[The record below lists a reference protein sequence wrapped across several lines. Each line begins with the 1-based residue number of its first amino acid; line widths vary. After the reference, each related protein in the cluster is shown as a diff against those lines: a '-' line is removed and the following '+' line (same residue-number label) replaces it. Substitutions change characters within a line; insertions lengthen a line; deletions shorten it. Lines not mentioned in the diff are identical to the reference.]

1 MPVIL
6 YKNLSLISDIQAE
19 IKQRIRL
26 NKADTFIFIVPTRRK
41 VRELQREFLKLAPN
55 STASAFNIFTLE
67 TFAAE
72 LYNIFCSP
80 KLILNSTTQAVIF
93 ENAIRNK
100 ANELKYFLPQGIKYS
115 IPKGTF
121 EKIINVINSLKEAG
135 IYLTSLYEELESAQN
150 DEKLKLKD
158 LLIIYEEY
166 ESLLGDQLN
175 DVGGIFKELN
185 NTITNYPRLD
195 KFWNRFQD
203 TDLILIS
210 GFDEFSDPEITMLD
224 AISKFNKNEY
234 KKKLGMVI
242 SFDYYL
248 NNDDLFGHLKENFE
262 KFLRIGFNYHSDQP
276 ESKPSFKQHITQNL
290 FRSDDSISKL
300 DLSDKVTLI
309 SSRNREEEVEA
320 IAKVIKNLLFNEPER
335 DLSKICVALCQPQ
348 IYTKLFHEIF
358 PRYGIPVNITD
369 RFPLDQ
375 SAVAVS
381 IISLLN
387 ICQNNFRQRDIMRA
401 LSSSFFTFSDGQSTI
416 DAGNLYAV
424 SVALKISGGRN
435 FWKTRIT
442 NRINQIQKDLNTK
455 DDEIEIHQLMN
466 EVKSLQQA
474 LNDIALLENFLRPFE
489 TQLTPSDFRNALV
502 ELLNRFQV
510 PENIIKFPAGNIE
523 LLEKDTRG
531 YQKFL
536 QLLDDL
542 IDLLTFQAKE
552 KDRQPLKFYTEQ
564 LKAAISQTRY
574 NIHQK
579 YGYGI
584 YITSFEETR
593 GLEFDIMFAIGLVD
607 GEFPPPYSPEIFHSN
622 NRQKK
627 KELYHLTE
635 MRYLFYQCITN
646 FTEKLYITY
655 PKKDG
660 DIELVRS
667 PFINSLLKILDCADW
682 QIALPDKIAEAVYT
696 EEELLQRIGS
706 NKGINP
712 AYKNNQS
719 LDERILRHIEFIFK
733 AIEIENSRSMSDRM
747 LEYNGKIYD
756 ALSDSSQ
763 KYLEKTLDKTYSIT
777 QLEKYAK
784 CPFKYFA
791 DNILRLTVLE
801 ELEEGITPIEKG
813 SILHEVLFQFY
824 VERRRKNL
832 PPIFDCNEEQFAEA
846 VKNLIDLTRTKLDS
860 LESSDLLYFLE
871 KELILGRG
879 SRKGIIQEFLDAE
892 RKRKLDVVPAYFEVA
907 FGSRSGGTI
916 FTDPELR
923 QKEPLLVGNTKLRGK
938 IDRVEVGNG
947 FFSVVDYKTGSKFD
961 DFTDIESGLA
971 LQLPIYLFA
980 VEKILSEQKKQLKP
994 AAGTYYSLK
1003 IPVTEKIALANSELK
1018 NKAFIHT
1025 RKQASVLD
1033 NETELRRII
1042 EKSISYVNEYVSLIA
1057 KGEFPI
1063 TKQEK
1068 MPKACKYC
1076 SFDMV
1081 CRKQTIVDNYFYEQN
1096 NY

>member
-6 YKNLSLISDIQAE
+6 YKNFSLVSDIQAE
-19 IKQRIRL
+19 IKQRIAH

-67 TFAAE
+67 NFAAE
-72 LYNIFCSP
+72 LHTVFCSP
-80 KLILNSTTQAVIF
+80 KKFLTATTQAVIF

-100 ANELKYFLPQGIKYS
+100 ANELLYFLPQGIKYS

-135 IYLTSLYEELESAQN
+135 IYPTSLYEELESAQS

-166 ESLLGDQLN
+166 ESLLGEQFI

-185 NTITNYPRLD
+185 NTITDLPPLD
-195 KFWNRFQD
+195 NFWNRFQKAE
-203 TDLILIS
+203 LILVS

-224 AISKFNKNEY
+224 AVSKFKVNKHKND
-234 KKKLGMVI
+234 LGMVI

-248 NNDDLFGHLKENFE
+248 NNDELFGHLKENFD
-262 KFLRIGFNYHSDQP
+262 KFLRIGFKYHSDQP
-276 ESKPSFKQHITQNL
+276 ESKPSFKQHVTQNL
-290 FRSDDSISKL
+290 FRSDDSILKF
-300 DLSDKVTLI
+300 DLSEKVTLI

-320 IAKVIKNLLFNEPER
+320 IAKVIKNILHNEPEH
-335 DLSKICVALCQPQ
+335 DLSKICVAMYQPQ

-369 RFPLDQ
+369 RFALDQ

-387 ICQNNFRQRDIMRA
+387 ICQNNFRQRDIMRT
-401 LSSSFFTFSDGQSTI
+401 LSSSFFTFTDGQTTI
-416 DAGNLYAV
+416 DGGNLYAV
-424 SVALKISGGRN
+424 SVALKITAGKN

-442 NRINQIQKDLNTK
+442 NRINQIQRDLNTK
-455 DDEIEIHQLMN
+455 DDEIEIHHLKN
-466 EVKSLQQA
+466 EIDSLQKA
-474 LNDIALLENFLRPFE
+474 LNDILLLENFLHLFE
-489 TQLTPSDFRNALV
+489 TQLTPFEFRNALV
-502 ELLNRFQV
+502 ELLNRLRV
-510 PENIIKFPAGNIE
+510 PENILKFPTGNFE
-523 LLEKDTRG
+523 LLEKDTRA

-542 IDLLTFQAKE
+542 IDLLTFRAKE
-552 KDRQPLKFYTEQ
+552 KEPQHLKFYIEQ
-564 LKAAISQTRY
+564 LKAAVSQTRY
-574 NIHQK
+574 NIRQK

-622 NRQKK
+622 SRQKK

-635 MRYLFYQCITN
+635 KRYLLYQCITN
-646 FTEKLYITY
+646 FSENLFITY

-660 DIELVRS
+660 DNELVRS
-667 PFINSLLKILDCADW
+667 PFVNSLLKILDCRDW
-682 QIALPDKIAEAVYT
+682 QKALPEKMTDAVYT

-712 AYKNNQS
+712 AYKNNQL
-719 LDERILRHIEFIFK
+719 LDERMLRHIEFIFK
-733 AIEIENSRSMSDRM
+733 AIEIENSRSMSDHM

-756 ALSDSSQ
+756 ALSDSSR
-763 KYLEKTLDKTYSIT
+763 KSLEKTLDKTYSIT

-791 DNILRLTVLE
+791 DNILRLNVLE

-824 VERRRKNL
+824 VGRREMNL
-832 PPIFDCNEEQFAEA
+832 PPLFECNEEQFAEA
-846 VKNLIDLTRTKLDS
+846 VNNLIDLTRTKLDS

-892 RKRKLDVVPAYFEVA
+892 RDRKLDVVPAYFEVA
-907 FGSRSGGTI
+907 FGSRVGSAKL
-916 FTDPELR
+916 TDPELSK
-923 QKEPLLVGNTKLRGK
+923 KEPVLVGNIKVRGK
-938 IDRVEVGNG
+938 IDRVEVGNE

-961 DFTDIESGLA
+961 DFADIESGLA

-980 VEKILSEQKKQLKP
+980 VEKILSEQNKQLKP
-994 AAGTYYSLK
+994 AAATYYSLK

-1042 EKSISYVNEYVSLIA
+1042 GKSITYVNEYVGSIA

-1063 TKQEK
+1063 TTQEK
-1068 MPKACKYC
+1068 MPKACEYC
-1076 SFDMV
+1076 SFDMI
-1081 CRKQTIVDNYFYEQN
+1081 CRKQNKNPINE
-1096 NY
+1096 

>member
-6 YKNLSLISDIQAE
+6 YKNFSLVPDIQAE
-19 IKQRIRL
+19 IKLRITL
-26 NKADTFIFIVPTRRK
+26 NQANTFIFIVPTRRK

-72 LYNIFCSP
+72 LHNLFSSP
-80 KLILNSTTQAVIF
+80 KRFLTATTQAVIF

-100 ANELKYFLPQGIKYS
+100 VDELKYFLPQGIKYS

-135 IYLTSLYEELESAQN
+135 VYPTSLYEELESTKS

-158 LLIIYEEY
+158 ILTIYEEF
-166 ESLLGDQLN
+166 ESLLGDQFI

-185 NTITNYPRLD
+185 NTIADLPPLD
-195 KFWNRFQD
+195 NFCKRFQSAE
-203 TDLILIS
+203 LIFVS

-224 AISKFNKNEY
+224 AVSKFKINDHKND
-234 KKKLGMVI
+234 LGIVI

-248 NNDDLFGHLKENFE
+248 NNDELFGHLKENFE
-262 KFLRIGFNYHSDQP
+262 KFLSIGFEYHSDRV
-276 ESKPSFKQHITQNL
+276 ESKPSFKQHVTQLL

-300 DLSDKVTLI
+300 DLSEKVTLI

-320 IAKVIKNLLFNEPER
+320 IAKVIKNLLHNEPER
-335 DLSKICVALCQPQ
+335 DLSKICVVMYQPQ
-348 IYTKLFHEIF
+348 VYTKLFHEIF
-358 PRYGIPVNITD
+358 PRFGIPANITD
-369 RFPLDQ
+369 RFALDQ

-401 LSSSFFTFSDGQSTI
+401 LSSSFFTFTNGPSTI
-416 DAGNLYAV
+416 DSGNLYAV
-424 SVALKISGGRN
+424 SVALKITAGRD

-442 NRINQIQKDLNTK
+442 NRINQIQRDLNTK
-455 DDEIEIHQLMN
+455 DDEMEIHLLKN
-466 EVKSLQQA
+466 EIASLQKA
-474 LNDIALLENFLRPFE
+474 LNDISLLEKFLHPFE
-489 TQLTPSDFRNALV
+489 SRLTPFEFRNALI
-502 ELLNRFQV
+502 ELLNRLRV
-510 PENIIKFPAGNIE
+510 PENILKLPADNLE
-523 LLEKDTRG
+523 LLETDTRA
-531 YQKFL
+531 YQKIL

-542 IDLLTFQAKE
+542 IDLLTFRAKE
-552 KDRQPLKFYTEQ
+552 KEPQPLKFYIEQ

-574 NIHQK
+574 NIRQK

-607 GEFPPPYSPEIFHSN
+607 GEFPPPYSPEIFHSGS
-622 NRQKK
+622 RQKK
-627 KELYHLTE
+627 KEVYHLTE
-635 MRYLFYQCITN
+635 KRYLFYQCITN
-646 FTEKLYITY
+646 FTENLFITY

-660 DIELVRS
+660 DNELVRS
-667 PFINSLLKILDCADW
+667 PFINSLLKILNCRDW
-682 QIALPDKIAEAVYT
+682 QNALPSKITEAVYT

-706 NKGINP
+706 NRGINP
-712 AYKNNQS
+712 DSKNSQ
-719 LDERILRHIEFIFK
+719 LFDERMLRHFEFIFK
-733 AIEIENSRSMSDRM
+733 AIEIEHSRSISGQM

-756 ALSDSSQ
+756 CLSDASR

-791 DNILRLTVLE
+791 DNILRLNVLE

-824 VERRRKNL
+824 VERRGKKL
-832 PPIFDCNEEQFAEA
+832 PPLFECTEEQFAEA
-846 VKNLIDLTRTKLDS
+846 VNNLTELTRAKLDS

-879 SRKGIIQEFLDAE
+879 NRKGIIQEFLDAE
-892 RKRKLDVVPAYFEVA
+892 RERKLDVVPAYFEVA
-907 FGSRSGGTI
+907 FGSRVGSATL
-916 FTDPELR
+916 TDPELSM
-923 QKEPLLVGNTKLRGK
+923 KEPVMVGNIKVRGK
-938 IDRVEVGNG
+938 IDRVEVGNE
-947 FFSVVDYKTGSKFD
+947 FFSVVDYKTGSKLDGFD
-961 DFTDIESGLA
+961 DIESGLA

-980 VEKILSEQKKQLKP
+980 VEKILSEQKKKQLKP
-994 AAGTYYSLK
+994 AAAIYYSLK
-1003 IPVTEKIALANSELK
+1003 IPVKEKIALANSELK

-1025 RKQASVLD
+1025 RKQAAVLE
-1033 NETELRRII
+1033 NEAELRRII
-1042 EKSISYVNEYVSLIA
+1042 EKSITYVNEYVASIA

-1063 TKQEK
+1063 TTQEK
-1068 MPKACKYC
+1068 MPKACEYC
-1076 SFDMV
+1076 SFDMI
-1081 CRKQTIVDNYFYEQN
+1081 CRKQNKNSIND
-1096 NY
+1096 

>member
-6 YKNLSLISDIQAE
+6 YKNFSLISDIQAE
-19 IKQRIRL
+19 IKQRIKL

-41 VRELQREFLKLAPN
+41 VRELQREFLKLAHN

-72 LYNIFCSP
+72 LHNIFCSP
-80 KLILNSTTQAVIF
+80 KKFLTATTQAVIF

-100 ANELKYFLPQGIKYS
+100 VNELKYFLPQGIKYS

-135 IYLTSLYEELESAQN
+135 VYTTSLYEELESVQR

-158 LLIIYEEY
+158 ILTLYEEY
-166 ESLLGDQLN
+166 ESLLGDQFN

-185 NTITNYPRLD
+185 TTITNFPPLD
-195 KFWNRFQD
+195 NFWKRFQEAE
-203 TDLILIS
+203 LILIS

-224 AISKFNKNEY
+224 TISRFKINNRNNN
-234 KKKLGMVI
+234 LGLVI
-242 SFDYYL
+242 SFDYFL
-248 NNDDLFGHLKENFE
+248 NNDELFGHLKENFE
-262 KFLRIGFNYHSDQP
+262 KFLRIGFKYHSDQP
-276 ESKPSFKQHITQNL
+276 ESNPSLKQHVTKHL
-290 FRSDDSISKL
+290 FCSDDPTAKL
-300 DLSDKVTLI
+300 DLSDNVTLI
-309 SSRNREEEVEA
+309 SSHNREEEVEA
-320 IAKVIKNLLFNEPER
+320 VAKVIKNLLHNEPGR
-335 DLSKICVALCQPQ
+335 DLSKICIAMYQPQ

-358 PRYGIPVNITD
+358 PRYGIPANITD
-369 RFPLDQ
+369 RFALDQ

-401 LSSSFFTFSDGQSTI
+401 LSSSFFYFTNGHSTI

-424 SVALKISGGRN
+424 SVALKITAGKD

-442 NRINQIQKDLNTK
+442 NRINQIQRDLSTN
-455 DDEIEIHQLMN
+455 DDEIEIHHLKN
-466 EVKSLQQA
+466 EIESLQKA
-474 LNDIALLENFLRPFE
+474 LDDIVLLGKFLQPFDKHLTPFE
-489 TQLTPSDFRNALV
+489 FRNALI
-502 ELLNRFQV
+502 ELLNRLQV
-510 PENIIKFPAGNIE
+510 PENILKLPAGNLE
-523 LLEKDTRG
+523 LLEKDTRA

-552 KDRQPLKFYTEQ
+552 KDRHPLKLYIEQ
-564 LKAAISQTRY
+564 LKSAISQTRY
-574 NIHQK
+574 NIRQK

-593 GLEFDIMFAIGLVD
+593 GLEFDIMFAVGLVD

-627 KELYHLTE
+627 KEIYHLTE

-646 FTEKLYITY
+646 FTEKLFITY

-660 DIELVRS
+660 DNELVRS
-667 PFINSLLKILDCADW
+667 PFINSLLKILDFRDW
-682 QIALPDKIAEAVYT
+682 QNALPDKIKDAVYT

-712 AYKNNQS
+712 EYQNNRV
-719 LDERILRHIEFIFK
+719 LDKRILQHIEFIFK
-733 AIEIENSRSMSDRM
+733 AIEIENSRALADKM
-747 LEYNGKIYD
+747 LEYNGKIYNSI
-756 ALSDSSQ
+756 SDSSQ
-763 KYLEKTLDKTYSIT
+763 IYLKKTLEKTYSIT

-791 DNILRLTVLE
+791 DNILRLNVSE

-813 SILHEVLFQFY
+813 SILHEVLFKFY
-824 VERRRKNL
+824 VERREQKL
-832 PPIFDCNEEQFAEA
+832 PPLFECTDEQFTDA
-846 VKNLIDLTRTKLDS
+846 VNNLIELTKEKLDS
-860 LESSDLLYFLE
+860 LESPDLLYFLE

-879 SRKGIIQEFLDAE
+879 MRKGIIQEFLDAE
-892 RKRKLDVVPAYFEVA
+892 RERKLDVVPAYFEVA
-907 FGSRSGGTI
+907 FGSRVGSSKL
-916 FTDPELR
+916 TDPELSK
-923 QKEPLLVGNTKLRGK
+923 KEYVMVGNIKVRGK

-947 FFSVVDYKTGSKFD
+947 FFSVLDYKTGSKVD
-961 DFTDIESGLA
+961 DFSDIESGLA

-980 VEKILSEQKKQLKP
+980 IEKILSEENKKLKP
-994 AAGTYYSLK
+994 AAATYYNLK
-1003 IPVTEKIALANSELK
+1003 IPVTEKIALANLELK

-1025 RKQASVLD
+1025 RKQAAVLE
-1033 NETELRRII
+1033 NEAELRRII
-1042 EKSISYVNEYVSLIA
+1042 DNSITYVNEYVTAIA

-1063 TKQEK
+1063 TTKQK
-1068 MPKACKYC
+1068 MPKACAYC
-1076 SFDMV
+1076 SFDMI
-1081 CRKQTIVDNYFYEQN
+1081 CRKQTIVE
-1096 NY
+1096 